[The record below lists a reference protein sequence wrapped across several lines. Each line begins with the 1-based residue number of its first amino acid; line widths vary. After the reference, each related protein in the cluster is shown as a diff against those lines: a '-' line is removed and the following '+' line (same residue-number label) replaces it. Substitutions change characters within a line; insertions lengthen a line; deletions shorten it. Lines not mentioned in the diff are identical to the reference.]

1 MISRISGKVIETG
14 LNYLVLDLGGLSYE
28 VFIPACVM
36 QGIDKSVDSDGKIS
50 LLTYHYYQVEQ
61 AKSIPI
67 LIGFLNQV
75 EKDFFEIFITVSG
88 IGPRAALKALNK
100 PISLIAKAID
110 EGDLV
115 FLKSLPGIGEQRAK
129 EIVAKLQNKVGK
141 FGLIQERNLQ
151 GKVVA
156 KDISEEALD
165 VLLQLEYKRAEAA
178 GMIRKVLEANA
189 EVNTTEELLNLVYKQ
204 KRAVGAYLRNS
215 S

>member
-1 MISRISGKVIETG
+1 MISRITGKVIEKG
-14 LNYLVLDLGGLSYE
+14 LNYLILDLGALSYE
-28 VFIPACVM
+28 VLIPACVM
-36 QGIDKSVDSDGKIS
+36 QGIDNSVDCDDKIS
-50 LLTYHYYQVEQ
+50 LLTYHYYQVDQ

-110 EGDLV
+110 EGDLA

-141 FGLIQERNLQ
+141 FGLIQDRNLE
-151 GKVVA
+151 GKIVA
-156 KDISEEALD
+156 KDITEEALD
-165 VLLQLEYKRAEAA
+165 VLLQLEYRRPEAL
-178 GMIRKVLEANA
+178 GMIKKVLEMHSQ
-189 EVNTTEELLNLVYKQ
+189 VNTAEELLNLVYKQ
-204 KRAVGAYLRNS
+204 KLVRK
-215 S
+215 